1 MVIFYPFLGN
11 GVNLYQET
19 AVKIYKPVIE
29 GMKKRRCDERRWLIA
44 VVYLRRCSTQHILR

>member
-11 GVNLYQET
+11 GVNLYQEI

-29 GMKKRRCDERRWLIA
+29 GMKNGAAMSA
-44 VVYLRRCSTQHILR
+44 VG